1 MIANNTNPREMEQ
14 VYRHLPESEFK
25 DVSDR
30 ILYEDNHLFIF
41 NKRPGEI
48 VQEDLT
54 GDESLEQLVKAYIA
68 QRDGKPGAVFLGV
81 PHRLDRPVGGIVI
94 FAKTS
99 KALER
104 MNELFRTGQVSK
116 IYWALVCKRPPE
128 YEALLTGYITRNEKI
143 NKSYIYDTPRNGAK
157 EARLEYRLIKCT
169 DRFFLLEV
177 QLLTGRHHQIR
188 SQLSH
193 MGCCIK
199 GDLKYGAP
207 RSNPDGSISLHSRKA
222 VFVHP
227 IKKIPVEIVAPLLN
241 DGFRRIVGMD

>member
-1 MIANNTNPREMEQ
+1 MVQ
-14 VYRHLPESEFK
+14 LYRRLSDTEFK
-25 DVSDR
+25 EVTAR

-54 GDESLEQLVKAYIA
+54 GDESLEQLIKCYLA
-68 QRDGKPGAVFLGV
+68 QRDNKPGAVFLGV

-94 FAKTS
+94 FAKNS
-99 KALER
+99 KALGR

-116 IYWALVCKRPPE
+116 TYWALVCKRPPQE
-128 YEALLTGYITRNEKI
+128 EALLTGYITRNEKI
-143 NKSYIYDTPRNGAK
+143 NKSYISDKPRKGAK
-157 EARLEYRLIKCT
+157 EAKLEYRLIKCT

-177 QLLTGRHHQIR
+177 KLLTGRHHQIR

-193 MGCCIK
+193 MGCSIK

-207 RSNPDGSISLHSRKA
+207 RSNSDGTISLHSRKA
-222 VFVHP
+222 TFTHP
-227 IKKIPVEIVAPLLN
+227 VKKSTIEIVAPLLN
-241 DGFRRIVGMD
+241 EEFKRIVGME